1 MSQRSVP
8 APFLTKTYELVDD
21 RATDDVISWSESGNT
36 FVVWKHADFAKD
48 LLPNYFKHNNFSS
61 FVRQLNT
68 YGFRKIVPDK
78 WEFANEHFKRGQKEL
93 LTEIKRRKSA
103 HPAPPPSGT
112 EKSGGDGN
120 SLLNSG
126 GDDMGSSS
134 TSSPDS
140 KNPGS
145 VETTTITTTTTPP
158 PHQCANLS
166 SENEKLKKDNETL
179 NCELARAKKQCDELV
194 AFLRDC
200 LKVCPDQINRIM
212 RQGKCGST
220 RDPVQSDDTLVD
232 DDEKQVGEAAG
243 PSTLKLF
250 GVWLKEEKPN
260 NNHKRERE
268 GPMGFGGPP
277 AKEMKKT
284 TTTANSNS
292 VVDFGG
298 SNVKVMMK
306 SSKVCS

>member
-1 MSQRSVP
+1 
-8 APFLTKTYELVDD
+8 
-21 RATDDVISWSESGNT
+21 
-36 FVVWKHADFAKD
+36 
-48 LLPNYFKHNNFSS
+48 
-61 FVRQLNT
+61 
-68 YGFRKIVPDK
+68 
-78 WEFANEHFKRGQKEL
+78 
-93 LTEIKRRKSA
+93 
-103 HPAPPPSGT
+103 
-112 EKSGGDGN
+112 
-120 SLLNSG
+120 
-126 GDDMGSSS
+126 MGSSS

>member
-1 MSQRSVP
+1 
-8 APFLTKTYELVDD
+8 
-21 RATDDVISWSESGNT
+21 
-36 FVVWKHADFAKD
+36 
-48 LLPNYFKHNNFSS
+48 
-61 FVRQLNT
+61 
-68 YGFRKIVPDK
+68 
-78 WEFANEHFKRGQKEL
+78 
-93 LTEIKRRKSA
+93 
-103 HPAPPPSGT
+103 
-112 EKSGGDGN
+112 
-120 SLLNSG
+120 
-126 GDDMGSSS
+126 MGSSS

-145 VETTTITTTTTPP
+145 VETTT
-158 PHQCANLS
+158 QCANLS

-220 RDPVQSDDTLVD
+220 Q
-232 DDEKQVGEAAG
+232 QVGEAAG